1 MTKHNQPLASPI
13 SRIIARVIDAL
24 LVGTALVIISIVLA
38 IVLVMVNLFSGIV
51 FWSVGIPDVLTP
63 SISAIIWGVYN
74 FLAAAGVGLYH
85 LFMEA
90 SPCQATLGK
99 RWLNC
104 RVVNQ
109 TNGYRIP
116 LTASAIRTLILF
128 ASGLLAGIPLLIS
141 GVMLFV
147 HPQRQTLH
155 DLAAKTI
162 VIEGKTE

>member
-1 MTKHNQPLASPI
+1 MTISNESLASPL
-13 SRIIARVIDAL
+13 SRIFARVIDAL
-24 LVGTALVIISIVLA
+24 LVGTALIIVSIALA
-38 IVLVMVNLFSGIV
+38 IVLVIVNLFSGIV

-63 SISAIIWGVYN
+63 SISAIIWSVYN
-74 FLAAAGVGLYH
+74 LLAAAGVGLYH

-90 SPCQATLGK
+90 SPWQATLGK

-104 RVVNQ
+104 KVVNQ
-109 TNGYRIP
+109 ANGYRIP
-116 LTASAIRTLILF
+116 LAASAIRTLVLF